1 MIPVKLT
8 IEGLYSYQ
16 SRQVIDFTQLCDA
29 RIFGIFGSVGSGKS
43 SILEAITFS
52 IYGRTDRLN
61 LSGDNRT
68 YNMMNLRSSKLFIEF
83 IFCDGRENNEY
94 KAVVTGR
101 RNSKRFEDIPK
112 FDRSSYIKRDGEWS
126 PLDAEN
132 ALEKVIGLNYDNFK
146 RTVIIPQGKFQEFLQ
161 LKDSERTAMMK
172 ELFNLDKFELSNKVV
187 SVEKKTFEKLTNLR
201 GKLEQLGEIS
211 PEQVD
216 NLQKSYDEADKEL
229 KVLMSELELL
239 RTRCNAADKLKEKSQ
254 RLNAVTEQLSALNSK
269 KDEMDSKQK
278 SLDEY
283 IQCITI
289 FKEILNRYKGKELEH
304 RNSITEQQKLTELL
318 TVSRE
323 KLNSINLQYD
333 KAKAD
338 FDNRETLAEKQRELN
353 RLLEARGKQ
362 KSVDDNQ
369 SRLKKGR
376 DIVEKTEA
384 DKLQI
389 SKQLEIKRAELTE
402 LRKQRKDITVLSEI
416 NSWFKDNTQFNK
428 QLDGVE
434 KELKNLNADKEG
446 KEQLYRDR
454 FGNVFPDEVVPERN
468 QFNDYV
474 TVTQKQMSD
483 DQKVI
488 QNQYEHKL
496 VEKELGVLANDL
508 EDGKACPL
516 CGSENHPVKWSA
528 DGFDIALKELIDKKN
543 QLTNRIELVSNLRN
557 EVNNIEYSLTEIT
570 KGISAKNR
578 QIDEIKSAITDH
590 SAKFIWTD
598 YNRDDAVKVKE
609 DIEKS
614 KRTEEQITQLDK
626 LIETEEKRYRDAEAN
641 LDKYR
646 SGLEKIEREVQQ
658 LLTERDTLL
667 KDIKVI
673 DADSYIDNQQ
683 IEVDNRNFAERYKA
697 IGELY
702 ESVTKE
708 RDKCVGSIS
717 KTEGQL
723 QLLNDNIVKLKRNLD
738 EIDTEL
744 KKLLGESNYNSNQE
758 VEDVLNRNTDVKAVQ
773 QQIDSYTKTLFSLNA
788 EKRTLSEDLDNNN
801 YNEKEHQELSSQLK
815 ERDSIAQ
822 QKQRALGELFK
833 ELTSLKKDL
842 ETNRE
847 LVKDITALEKRH
859 ENIRLLKGLFKGSG
873 FVNYVS
879 SVHLQQLC
887 VAANERFFKL
897 TNQKLQLELTDDNKF
912 SVRDFMNGG
921 NVRNI
926 KTLSGGQTFQAALSL
941 ALALSDNIQRY
952 NGTGHNF
959 FFLDEGFGS
968 LDKKSLAMVFESLK
982 SLRKENRVVGVISH
996 IEEMQQEIG
1005 ACLIV
1010 DNDEETGSSIR
1021 YN

>member
-16 SRQVIDFTQLCDA
+16 TRQEIDFQQLSDA

-68 YNMMNLRSSKLFIEF
+68 YNMMNLRSNKLFIEF

-112 FDRSSYIKRDGEWS
+112 FERSSYIKRDGEWI
-126 PLDAEN
+126 PLDCEN

-187 SVEKKTFEKLTNLR
+187 SVEKKTFERLTNLR

-211 PEQVD
+211 PEQVE
-216 NLQKSYDEADKEL
+216 NVQKSYDEADKEL

-239 RTRCNAADKLKEKSQ
+239 RTRCNAADKLKEKSL
-254 RLNAVTEQLSALNSK
+254 RLNAVTDQLSMLNSK
-269 KDEMDSKQK
+269 RSEMDIKQK
-278 SLDEY
+278 RLDEY

-304 RNSITEQQKLTELL
+304 RNSVAEKQKLTELL
-318 TVSRE
+318 AVSKER
-323 KLNSINLQYD
+323 LSSINLQYD
-333 KAKAD
+333 KAKTD
-338 FDNRETLAEKQRELN
+338 FDNREILAEKQRELN
-353 RLLEARGKQ
+353 KLLEARGKQ

-376 DIVEKTEA
+376 DIVKKTEA

-389 SKQLEIKRAELTE
+389 SKQLEIRRAELTE
-402 LRKQRKDITVLSEI
+402 LKKQRKDITILSEI

-434 KELKNLNADKEG
+434 KELKSLNTDKED
-446 KEQLYRDR
+446 KEQLYRDK
-454 FGNVFPDEVVPERN
+454 FGRVFPEEAIPERN

-474 TVTQKQMSD
+474 TATQNQMSD

-496 VEKELGVLANDL
+496 VEKKLGVLVNDL
-508 EDGKACPL
+508 DDGKPCPL
-516 CGSENHPVKWSA
+516 CGSEHHPVKWSA
-528 DGFDIALKELIDKKN
+528 DGFDIALKGLIDKKN
-543 QLTNRIELVSNLRN
+543 QLTNRIELVSNLRS

-570 KGISAKNR
+570 KGISAKSK
-578 QIDEIKSAITDH
+578 QIEEIKIAIADH

-598 YNRDDAVKVKE
+598 YSRDDAVKVKD
-609 DIEKS
+609 DIDKS
-614 KRTEEQITQLDK
+614 KRKEEQITQLDK
-626 LIETEEKRYRDAEAN
+626 IIEGEEKRYRDAEAN
-641 LDKYR
+641 LEKYR
-646 SGLEKIEREVQQ
+646 SGLEKIEKEVQQ
-658 LLTERDTLL
+658 LITERDTLF
-667 KDIKVI
+667 KDIKIIV
-673 DADSYIDNQQ
+673 ADSYKDNQQ
-683 IEVDNRNFAERYKA
+683 IEADNRTFAERYKA
-697 IGELY
+697 IGELF
-702 ESVTKE
+702 ESATKE
-708 RDKCVGSIS
+708 RDTCVGSIS

-738 EIDTEL
+738 EIDAEL
-744 KKLLGESNYNSNQE
+744 KRLLSESNYKSNQE
-758 VEDVLNRNTDVKAVQ
+758 VEAVLNRNTDVKAVQ
-773 QQIDSYTKTLFSLNA
+773 QEIDNYTKMLFSLDA
-788 EKRTLSEDLDNNN
+788 EKKALSEDIDNNN
-801 YNEKEHQELSSQLK
+801 YNEKEHQELSAKLVEIDK
-815 ERDSIAQ
+815 IAQ

-847 LVKDITALEKRH
+847 LVKDITILEKRH
-859 ENIRLLKGLFKGSG
+859 ENIKLLKGLFKGSG

-1005 ACLIV
+1005 ACLTV
-1010 DNDEETGSSIR
+1010 ENNEDTGSIIR

>member
-1 MIPVKLT
+1 
-8 IEGLYSYQ
+8 
-16 SRQVIDFTQLCDA
+16 
-29 RIFGIFGSVGSGKS
+29 
-43 SILEAITFS
+43 
-52 IYGRTDRLN
+52 
-61 LSGDNRT
+61 
-68 YNMMNLRSSKLFIEF
+68 
-83 IFCDGRENNEY
+83 
-94 KAVVTGR
+94 
-101 RNSKRFEDIPK
+101 
-112 FDRSSYIKRDGEWS
+112 
-126 PLDAEN
+126 
-132 ALEKVIGLNYDNFK
+132 
-146 RTVIIPQGKFQEFLQ
+146 
-161 LKDSERTAMMK
+161 
-172 ELFNLDKFELSNKVV
+172 
-187 SVEKKTFEKLTNLR
+187 
-201 GKLEQLGEIS
+201 
-211 PEQVD
+211 
-216 NLQKSYDEADKEL
+216 
-229 KVLMSELELL
+229 
-239 RTRCNAADKLKEKSQ
+239 
-254 RLNAVTEQLSALNSK
+254 
-269 KDEMDSKQK
+269 
-278 SLDEY
+278 
-283 IQCITI
+283 
-289 FKEILNRYKGKELEH
+289 
-304 RNSITEQQKLTELL
+304 
-318 TVSRE
+318 
-323 KLNSINLQYD
+323 
-333 KAKAD
+333 
-338 FDNRETLAEKQRELN
+338 
-353 RLLEARGKQ
+353 
-362 KSVDDNQ
+362 
-369 SRLKKGR
+369 
-376 DIVEKTEA
+376 
-384 DKLQI
+384 
-389 SKQLEIKRAELTE
+389 
-402 LRKQRKDITVLSEI
+402 
-416 NSWFKDNTQFNK
+416 
-428 QLDGVE
+428 
-434 KELKNLNADKEG
+434 
-446 KEQLYRDR
+446 
-454 FGNVFPDEVVPERN
+454 
-468 QFNDYV
+468 
-474 TVTQKQMSD
+474 
-483 DQKVI
+483 
-488 QNQYEHKL
+488 
-496 VEKELGVLANDL
+496 
-508 EDGKACPL
+508 
-516 CGSENHPVKWSA
+516 
-528 DGFDIALKELIDKKN
+528 
-543 QLTNRIELVSNLRN
+543 
-557 EVNNIEYSLTEIT
+557 
-570 KGISAKNR
+570 
-578 QIDEIKSAITDH
+578 
-590 SAKFIWTD
+590 
-598 YNRDDAVKVKE
+598 
-609 DIEKS
+609 
-614 KRTEEQITQLDK
+614 
-626 LIETEEKRYRDAEAN
+626 
-641 LDKYR
+641 
-646 SGLEKIEREVQQ
+646 
-658 LLTERDTLL
+658 
-667 KDIKVI
+667 VI